1 MKASDRAILIG
12 VAVVALAVGF
22 YVMVLG
28 PKRDEASK
36 LNDQIDQLHASIS
49 QSQQVATF
57 AEQARK
63 NFPRYYGRLV
73 VLGKAVPEDADTASM
88 LVQLSSVAD
97 RSKVDFRAIKLN
109 ADASGSGTSS
119 ADPAATPPA
128 TGATGTASSP
138 SSAATTA
145 SSAGSSSSTGSTTT
159 PSTTSAPGTSSSAT
173 ATSSDSAST
182 LVPATESNAAS
193 LPIGAVVGPA
203 GLPTMPYDVS
213 LTGSFFD
220 VANFIGGIDG
230 LVSPHGSSQI
240 AANGRL
246 LTVDGF
252 ALNINAPGASPKL
265 NADFALTSYVA
276 PATQGLTGGASATGP
291 APASSTEPQAQPA
304 SATVAK

>member
-109 ADASGSGTSS
+109 ADASGTGTSS
-119 ADPAATPPA
+119 GDAAAAPPA
-128 TGATGTASSP
+128 TAPTGTASSP

-145 SSAGSSSSTGSTTT
+145 SSASSSSSSGSTTT
-159 PSTTSAPGTSSSAT
+159 PSTSTAGTSSGAT

-252 ALNINAPGASPKL
+252 ALNINAPLSAESSQARAVCL
-265 NADFALTSYVA
+265 
-276 PATQGLTGGASATGP
+276 GG
-291 APASSTEPQAQPA
+291 
-304 SATVAK
+304 

>member
-109 ADASGSGTSS
+109 ADASGTGTSS
-119 ADPAATPPA
+119 GDAAAAPPA
-128 TGATGTASSP
+128 TAPTGTASSP

-145 SSAGSSSSTGSTTT
+145 SSASSSSSSGSTTT
-159 PSTTSAPGTSSSAT
+159 PSTSTAGTSSGAT

>member
-1 MKASDRAILIG
+1 
-12 VAVVALAVGF
+12 
-22 YVMVLG
+22 LG

-109 ADASGSGTSS
+109 ADASGTGTSS
-119 ADPAATPPA
+119 GDAAAAPPA
-128 TGATGTASSP
+128 TAPTGTASSP

-145 SSAGSSSSTGSTTT
+145 SSASSSSSSGSTTT
-159 PSTTSAPGTSSSAT
+159 PSTSTAGTSSGAT

>member
-12 VAVVALAVGF
+12 VAVIALTIGF
-22 YVMVLG
+22 YLMVLG
-28 PKRDEASK
+28 PKRDQASK

-49 QSQQVATF
+49 QDEQVATF

-73 VLGKAVPEDADTASM
+73 VLGKAVPEGADTASM
-88 LVQLSSVAD
+88 LVQLSSISE
-97 RSKVDFRAIKLN
+97 RNRLDFRSIELTG
-109 ADASGSGTSS
+109 DSSGTGTSS
-119 ADPAATPPA
+119 EAAPATATPP
-128 TGATGTASSP
+128 TGSTSAPSP
-138 SSAATTA
+138 SSAGTGSTP
-145 SSAGSSSSTGSTTT
+145 SSPSGGSTTT
-159 PSTTSAPGTSSSAT
+159 PSTGSTPDTSTTAAPAAT
-173 ATSSDSAST
+173 TST
-182 LVPATESNAAS
+182 LVPATESDAAS

-213 LTGSFFD
+213 LKGNFFD
-220 VANFIGGIDG
+220 VSNFIGGVDG

-252 ALNINAPGASPKL
+252 ALNIKSAGASPTL
-265 NADFALTSYVA
+265 SADFALTAY
-276 PATQGLTGGASATGP
+276 ATPEQQGLTGGASPTGP
-291 APASSTEPQAQPA
+291 APVSPSQAQAQPA

>member
-109 ADASGSGTSS
+109 ADASGTGTSS
-119 ADPAATPPA
+119 ADAAATPPA
-128 TGATGTASSP
+128 TGTTGTASSP

-145 SSAGSSSSTGSTTT
+145 SSAGSSSSSGSTTT
-159 PSTTSAPGTSSSAT
+159 PSTTSTGTSSGAT

-276 PATQGLTGGASATGP
+276 PATQGLTGGASPTGP

>member
-109 ADASGSGTSS
+109 ADASGTGTSS
-119 ADPAATPPA
+119 ADAAATPPA
-128 TGATGTASSP
+128 TGTTGTAASP
-138 SSAATTA
+138 SSAATTG
-145 SSAGSSSSTGSTTT
+145 SSTGSSSSSGSTTT
-159 PSTTSAPGTSSSAT
+159 PSTTSTGTSSGAT

-276 PATQGLTGGASATGP
+276 PATQGLTGGASSSGP
-291 APASSTEPQAQPA
+291 APASPTEPQAQPA